1 MRALSV
7 VIPALNERENIAQ
20 VLASVPV
27 ERLREH
33 GWSTEI
39 VVVDNGSTD
48 GTGELARDLGASVV
62 LEPNRGYGNAY
73 KAGFRYATG
82 DVIATGDAD
91 LTYPLDRLPEL
102 LEMLDSRGVEF
113 MTTNRLLR
121 SNREAMKASH
131 SVGNHL
137 LSVISRRLFRHGF
150 RDSQSGMWIFQ
161 RSVWARLDVRSA
173 GMAFSQEI
181 KNEAHRRGIQ
191 CHETSIEYRPRGGTV
206 KLNAFRD
213 GWQNLRQLIE
223 HRTREL
229 APLVPAPPAVRAEV
243 CSPVSGGIDLRDSA
257 SRDLGPAPREVLTPV
272 DE

>member
-1 MRALSV
+1 VRALSV

-27 ERLREH
+27 ERLREQ

-48 GTGELARDLGASVV
+48 GTGELARDLGAFVV
-62 LEPNRGYGNAY
+62 EEPNRGYGNAY
-73 KAGFRYATG
+73 RAGFRYATG

-91 LTYPLDRLPEL
+91 LTYPLDLLPEL
-102 LEMLDSRGVEF
+102 LETLEEHGAEF

-137 LSVISRRLFRHGF
+137 LSVVSRRLFRHAF

-161 RSVWARLDVRSA
+161 RSVWARLDVRSP

-181 KNEAHRRGIQ
+181 KNEAHLRGIT
-191 CHETSIEYRPRGGTV
+191 CHETTIEYRPRGGTV

-213 GWQNLRQLIE
+213 GWRNLRQLVE
-223 HRTREL
+223 HRARAVTQ
-229 APLVPAPPAVRAEV
+229 LVPVPPVPRVEVRV
-243 CSPVSGGIDLRDSA
+243 PVSGGVDLLA
-257 SRDLGPAPREVLTPV
+257 STPPDLGPGPREVLTPG